1 MQNDYKEIGM
11 SLFSKFVE
19 KVPEFEINR
28 LAVEEIVS
36 RIAEQHILQ
45 VKQYGYTVS
54 LDSVFLNE
62 IAKYYNAIMGI
73 DTMKAF
79 ELLYPLINQDK
90 PIDTLLL
97 KNKAI
102 VYPTFFHKK
111 EKNGLINHI
120 PTISA
125 IVLFGDSYALL
136 QDDERDKKID
146 NMQELQ
152 ESITAITNEVSSYYA
167 IRLDAEPSDKKFIIK
182 IVHNKFFNLGNGQK
196 YAVYEDEI
204 ESMLKNRML

>member
-1 MQNDYKEIGM
+1 MQNDYKKIGM

-28 LAVEEIVS
+28 LTVEGFVS
-36 RIAEQHILQ
+36 RMAEQHILQ
-45 VKQYGYTVS
+45 VEQYGYTVS

-73 DTMKAF
+73 DIMEAF
-79 ELLYPLINQDK
+79 ELLYPLINQDE

-102 VYPTFFHKK
+102 VYPTFSHKEE
-111 EKNGLINHI
+111 EKGLINHI

-136 QDDERDKKID
+136 QNDKRDKKID
-146 NMQELQ
+146 DMQELQ

-167 IRLDAEPSDKKFIIK
+167 IRLDAEPSDKKFITK
-182 IVHNKFFNLGNGQK
+182 IVQNKFFNFGNRQK
-196 YAVYEDEI
+196 HAVYEDEI
-204 ESMLKNRML
+204 ESMLKKCML